1 MTGGIIVIK
10 NTLFEGY
17 EGPRLSPA
25 AQMRRLR
32 RVMEAELTEK
42 QRAYMEAY
50 FFQDQKMRQIAKT
63 YGVAPSTVCRTLQ
76 RAVYKCRRSLKY

>member
-1 MTGGIIVIK
+1 MIK

-25 AQMRRLR
+25 AQMKRLR

-50 FFQDQKMRQIAKT
+50 FFENQLMRQIARE
-63 YGVAPSTVCRTLQ
+63 YGVAPSTVCRTIQ
-76 RAVYKCRRSLKY
+76 RAVRRCRRSLKY